1 MSNKKLILYKS
12 NKNFLGFIV
21 LLILL
26 AFVVAICRLFWLQI
40 IQGPGLADKLANQ
53 ASARRILTSP
63 RGSIYDRNGKELA
76 VSLLTKSLYVNPHEM
91 GHINE
96 KKVTNTEHQRKAA
109 ELLAPLLNKPVEE
122 LFAVFT
128 MDRYFVWL
136 ARTIEPA
143 QSDAIA
149 KIIKDNELRG
159 LHFLDEGKRYYPQ
172 GKTAAHIL
180 GFVGTDD
187 KGLEG
192 LELEFDALLS
202 GADEQLE
209 VLIDGAGRPINESV
223 FTKFNPAKLHKLYL
237 TIDHNIQYVVERA
250 LDTALEKTKVQ
261 GASVIVMDP
270 KTGEII
276 AMSNRPT
283 FDPNTYYKFSQKN
296 FLNRSVSYI
305 YEPGSTFKPIVIGS
319 AIEEKLIRAKD
330 PFYDTGSMVVGDR
343 VIKNWDNEANGAVNF
358 EFVLANSL
366 NTGMVHVGMQ
376 LGGKRMNHYAQLFGL
391 GKQTGI
397 ELPGEESGILF
408 DTENM
413 LPINVATMSIGQGLA
428 VTPMQLVRAI
438 ATIANDG
445 IMVQPHIVKRIERSD
460 GKLIL
465 EKGSLPTTRVL
476 SSETA
481 AEIRRIMEMV
491 INIGGGTPAKIP
503 GYRIAG
509 KTGTAQKLN
518 TAGNGYEYGAYI
530 ASFAGFAPADNP
542 RFVVLVMLDNPQGAF
557 YGSQI
562 AAPVFKEIME
572 QLLSL
577 AEVPV
582 DSNVLPLPTNATP
595 LKEQSQMIKIT
606 PQFIGEN
613 HVIMPNLNGLGY
625 RDVVNVL
632 TEHHLKLN
640 PTGSGLARTQ
650 SVVAGTTIATASTI
664 TVKFE

>member
-1 MSNKKLILYKS
+1 MTNKKLSLYKS
-12 NKNFLGFIV
+12 NKNFLGGIILFI
-21 LLILL
+21 II
-26 AFVVAICRLFWLQI
+26 AFAAAVARLFWLQI
-40 IQGPGLADKLANQ
+40 VKGPELSDKLSNQ
-53 ASARRILTSP
+53 VSSMRVLTSP

-91 GHINE
+91 SHVNE
-96 KKVTNTEHQRKAA
+96 KKVADTAHQRKAA

-128 MDRYFVWL
+128 MDRYFIWL
-136 ARTIEPA
+136 SRTLEPA
-143 QSDAIA
+143 QYDNIR
-149 KIIKDNELRG
+149 KVIKDNDLRG

-192 LELEFDALLS
+192 LELEYDALLS

-209 VLIDGAGRPINESV
+209 VRIDGAGRPLNESV

-237 TIDHNIQYVVERA
+237 TIDHNVQYVVERA
-250 LDTALEKTKVQ
+250 LDTALQKTKVQ

-296 FLNRSVSYI
+296 FSNRSVSYI
-305 YEPGSTFKPIVIGS
+305 YEPGSTFKPIVVGA
-319 AIEEKLIRAKD
+319 AIEEKLLRAQD

-343 VIKNWDNEANGAVNF
+343 VIKNWDGEANGAVNY

-366 NTGMVHVGMQ
+366 NTGMVHIGMQ
-376 LGGKRMNHYAQLFGL
+376 LGAKRMNHYTQLFGL
-391 GKQTGI
+391 GKPTGI

-413 LPINVATMSIGQGLA
+413 LPINLATMSIGQGLA
-428 VTPMQLVRAI
+428 VTPIQLVRAI
-438 ATIANDG
+438 AAIANDG

-465 EKGSLPTTRVL
+465 EKSSLPTTRII

-491 INIGGGTPAKIP
+491 IEVGGGKPAKIP

-518 TAGNGYEYGAYI
+518 AEGSGYEYGAYI
-530 ASFAGFAPADNP
+530 ASFAGFAPANDP

-577 AEVPV
+577 AEVPA
-582 DSNVLPLPTNATP
+582 DNRTLPLPTNLTP
-595 LKEQSQMIKIT
+595 QKDQQPMKIT

-613 HVIMPNLNGLGY
+613 HVLMPNLSGLGY

-640 PTGSGLARTQ
+640 PTGSGLARGQ
-650 SVVAGTTIATASTI
+650 SVAPGATVNTGTTI

>member
-1 MSNKKLILYKS
+1 MNSKKLLLYKS
-12 NKNFLGFIV
+12 NKNFFAGVVVF
-21 LLILL
+21 ILL
-26 AFVVAICRLFWLQI
+26 AFAAAICRLFWLQVV
-40 IQGPGLADKLANQ
+40 QGPDLANKLSNQ
-53 ASARRILTSP
+53 VSALRILTSP
-63 RGSIYDRNGKELA
+63 RGSIFDRNGKELA

-91 GHINE
+91 GHENE
-96 KKVTNTEHQRKAA
+96 KKIAGMEQQKKAA
-109 ELLAPLLNKPVEE
+109 QILAPLLNKPEEE

-136 ARTIEPA
+136 ARTLEPN
-143 QSDAIA
+143 QYESINKAI
-149 KIIKDNELRG
+149 KENGLRG
-159 LHFLDEGKRYYPQ
+159 FHFLDEGKRYYPQ

-209 VLIDGAGRPINESV
+209 VHVDGSGRPLNESV

-250 LDTALEKTKVQ
+250 LDTALQKTQVQ

-283 FDPNTYYKFSQKN
+283 FDPNIYYKFSQKN
-296 FLNRSVSYI
+296 FSNRSISYI
-305 YEPGSTFKPIVIGS
+305 YEPGSTFKPIVVGA
-319 AIEEKLIRAKD
+319 AIEEKLIRSKE
-330 PFYDTGSMVVGDR
+330 PFYDTGSMIVGDR
-343 VIKNWDNEANGAVNF
+343 VIKNWDGEANGAVTY
-358 EFVLANSL
+358 EFVMANSL
-366 NTGMVHVGMQ
+366 NTGMVHIALQ
-376 LGGKRMNHYAQLFGL
+376 LGAKRINHYAHLFGL
-391 GKQTGI
+391 GKPTGI

-408 DTENM
+408 ETEDM
-413 LPINVATMSIGQGLA
+413 LPINLATMSIGQGLA
-428 VTPMQLVRAI
+428 VTPIQLVRAI
-438 ATIANDG
+438 AAIANNG
-445 IMVQPHIVKRIERSD
+445 VMVQPHIVKRIERSD
-460 GKLIL
+460 GKLIQA
-465 EKGSLPTTRVL
+465 EKTPQETRVF
-476 SSETA
+476 STETA
-481 AEIRRIMEMV
+481 TEIRRIMEMV
-491 INIGGGTPAKIP
+491 IESGGGKAAKIP

-518 TAGNGYEYGAYI
+518 SAGSGYQSGAYI
-530 ASFAGFAPADNP
+530 ASFAGFAPVDNP

-582 DSNVLPLPTNATP
+582 NNNVLPLPTNATP
-595 LKEQSQMIKIT
+595 QPNPSPAGST
-606 PQFIGEN
+606 PKFIGEN
-613 HVIMPNLNGLGY
+613 HVIMPNLVGMGY
-625 RDVVNVL
+625 RDVVNIL
-632 TEHHLKLN
+632 NQHHLRLS
-640 PTGSGLARTQ
+640 PLGSGLARTQ
-650 SVVAGTTIATASTI
+650 SVVAGTTVKTESII